1 MKQPTTHTT
10 TVTPAEPETTYHD
23 GAYRIDCSVCG
34 TVATYAG
41 EQFTIVEARRHEDY
55 FAKVDARPYRVPL
68 PVLQARARRLM
79 EG

>member
-1 MKQPTTHTT
+1 MNTTNRPEEVTMPTTHAT
-10 TVTPAEPETTYHD
+10 TVTPAEPETTYHT

-34 TVATYAG
+34 TIAIYRG

-55 FAKVDARPYRVPL
+55 FENL
-68 PVLQARARRLM
+68 

>member
-1 MKQPTTHTT
+1 MTTTNPTTNRPEEATMPTTTHAT
-10 TVTPAEPETTYHD
+10 TVTPAEPETRYHD

-41 EQFTIVEARRHEDY
+41 EQFTLVEARRHVRY
-55 FAKVDARPYRVPL
+55 FENL
-68 PVLQARARRLM
+68 

>member
-1 MKQPTTHTT
+1 MNQNTTNRPEEVTMSTTHAT
-10 TVTPAEPETTYHD
+10 TVTPAEPETRYHD

-41 EQFTIVEARRHEDY
+41 EQFTLVEARRHVRY
-55 FAKVDARPYRVPL
+55 FENL
-68 PVLQARARRLM
+68 

>member
-1 MKQPTTHTT
+1 MPTTHAT
-10 TVTPAEPETTYHD
+10 TVTPAEPPTAYHT

-41 EQFTIVEARRHEDY
+41 EQFTLVEARRHHDY
-55 FAKVDARPYRVPL
+55 FASL
-68 PVLQARARRLM
+68 

>member
-1 MKQPTTHTT
+1 MPTTHTA
-10 TVTPAEPETTYHD
+10 TVTPAEPETRYHD

-41 EQFTIVEARRHEDY
+41 EQFTLVEARRHVRY
-55 FAKVDARPYRVPL
+55 FENL
-68 PVLQARARRLM
+68 

>member
-1 MKQPTTHTT
+1 MTTTHRA
-10 TVTPAEPETTYHD
+10 TVTPAEPETAYHD
-23 GAYRIDCSVCG
+23 GAYRIDCPVCG

>member
-1 MKQPTTHTT
+1 VHMEMNTNRPEEVTMSTTHAT
-10 TVTPAEPETTYHD
+10 TVTPAEAPTAYHT

-34 TVATYAG
+34 TVATYRG

-55 FAKVDARPYRVPL
+55 FENL
-68 PVLQARARRLM
+68 

>member
-1 MKQPTTHTT
+1 MVVRETT
-10 TVTPAEPETTYHD
+10 TPTKEVTVSITHSTIVTPAEPETTYRD

-41 EQFTIVEARRHEDY
+41 EQFTLVEARRHVRF
-55 FAKVDARPYRVPL
+55 FASL
-68 PVLQARARRLM
+68 